1 MLPNIL
7 MYLAPFVLIAC
18 TSSTKPE
25 LEEIKTEFQQAG
37 TVGEIALPGNYKR
50 RAASEESF
58 STWLRKI
65 KLKNDNRVFLYNGRL
80 KGNQEAQFAVLNIP
94 VGNKDLQQCADAV
107 MRLRAEYLRDA
118 NRVSEISF
126 ADNNGKKYRYNGQG
140 FQGYLETVF
149 TYCGTLSLE
158 KQMKKVRDFSDMQA
172 GDVLIQGGSPGH
184 AVIVMDIAEDK
195 IGKKIYLLAQ
205 SYMPA
210 QDIHILQNPLNPAL
224 SPWYEA
230 IPNSLILTPEWRF
243 HSSNLRTW

>member
-1 MLPNIL
+1 

-230 IPNSLILTPEWRF
+230 IPNSLIFTPEWRF